1 MIDPYIRLWEI
12 VNSYKIQVR
21 YMTNKDYTFHPKI
34 SPNLDVTGCKFTD
47 LQKKTKPSR
56 EQRVGRMSWVAL
68 EPEPVPPVAHFLPNF
83 LSGPN
88 SALVVA
94 LLFILHP
101 LSLCLLL

>member
-1 MIDPYIRLWEI
+1 
-12 VNSYKIQVR
+12 
-21 YMTNKDYTFHPKI
+21 MTNKDYILHPTL

-56 EQRVGRMSWVAL
+56 GWQVGGMSWVAQ
-68 EPEPVPPVAHFLPNF
+68 EPQPVPPVAHFPPNF